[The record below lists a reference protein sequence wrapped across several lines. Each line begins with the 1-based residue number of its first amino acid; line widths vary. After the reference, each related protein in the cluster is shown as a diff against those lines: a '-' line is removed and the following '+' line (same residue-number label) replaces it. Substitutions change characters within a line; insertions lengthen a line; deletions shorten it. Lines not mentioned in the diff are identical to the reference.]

1 MIDTINDT
9 MNGVMAGLARL
20 DVWVLLALGVY
31 VTLGIWSKALRQ
43 ATRIGAWLL
52 AWVRAQFPPVPE
64 PGSGAVQPVL
74 KPNGSGSPEPTKIH
88 ASPTTEVG
96 LKVEESTPTDP
107 TPSVYEV
114 LAILI
119 HAGTITTTKAYELL
133 GVTRGA
139 SERYQRARGALEA
152 ARLRL
157 NGTVTY
163 QELDSDRRSTGRY
176 VTKRKPEAR

>member
-20 DVWVLLALGVY
+20 DVWVLLALGLY

-52 AWVRAQFPPVPE
+52 AWVRSQFPPGSE
-64 PGSGAVQPVL
+64 PGSLPVQTVL
-74 KPNGSGSPEPTKIH
+74 KPNGSGSPEPSIMHT
-88 ASPTTEVG
+88 SPTTEAG
-96 LKVEESTPTDP
+96 LTLEDRTPVDP